1 MGWMKHLYKKRK
13 QICTVVFFSY
23 GSKQTVSGFLTKYWA
38 KTDFIKSLTPL
49 CTTTTVQFC
58 QPSMIY
64 ELWKSQACALLS
76 KRAGMIFNST
86 NLAKRPPPRDIL
98 LEQKSAICANS
109 CNMFRVIPKEK
120 NVPFKIKSKDE
131 IVFWSCTKIL
141 KIWNRN
147 SDLQKSQF
155 LCTY

>member
-1 MGWMKHLYKKRK
+1 M
-13 QICTVVFFSY
+13 
-23 GSKQTVSGFLTKYWA
+23 
-38 KTDFIKSLTPL
+38 TPL

-109 CNMFRVIPKEK
+109 CNMFRVIPNEK
-120 NVPFKIKSKDE
+120 NVPFKIQSKDE
-131 IVFWSCTKIL
+131 LVFWSCTKICTQNSEFLWRQNQSFLFHFNCLNSYEVQMFNFCAFLECL
-141 KIWNRN
+141 KFI
-147 SDLQKSQF
+147 
-155 LCTY
+155 

>member
-1 MGWMKHLYKKRK
+1 MDQNKR
-13 QICTVVFFSY
+13 C
-23 GSKQTVSGFLTKYWA
+23 FLTKYWT

-141 KIWNRN
+141 QIPKFEVEIQICKIV
-147 SDLQKSQF
+147 SDGKIKGF
-155 LCTY
+155 LFYFIF